1 VDYKVYQQEYDF
13 LWSEIEKQ
21 SDVFRHK
28 ASSAVMSLTNGI
40 LDDLMHGNEGRFALA
55 GEEGCG
61 KTLCFAYICDELKH
75 KGFTVLPVMCR
86 TTALG
91 RTPIEIMKN
100 LVWQMEKV
108 AGAEHALDYD
118 ALGEIAVYKDATYV
132 MGKNHRMMAELQN
145 RFAELCAKYTTEK
158 EQHLIVAVDAL
169 DLCFQGRTWEETE
182 FIPHLITKHVRVFAT
197 CDQYCVS
204 PEDAVRKS
212 IPEFSG
218 GKVGAEWKQIKKKG
232 LKAYLKKNE
241 AVADGELLQAVCEVL
256 AVAGRPLSCKEISG
270 VLALVGTK
278 ANEEQICNTI
288 ESATELLAACANTV
302 SNTDKVCNTH
312 EMCIGNK
319 LCDTHNVCIAHSSI
333 TEGILATSSDIA
345 QRYAAFAE
353 YNKEAALASADA
365 MRGVTAALIKADK
378 KQALLALLLAVSANE
393 KKQLWYTVA
402 MEVFE
407 HIFAEGNKWIAALMD
422 ELLAGEYSG
431 EDKLKVLNFMAFQVW
446 DCFVGIPKEALYKK
460 RLAEILIAA
469 VEKLLAEQDTVPANV
484 LCGMLYD
491 YMGQILYRANG
502 QERPENALKWYE
514 KEAEVYEHMLREY
527 GPVHMG
533 SLRAAFD
540 KIEKINILRGEA
552 QYREKALY
560 YLQKEVALSEK
571 VWNFTKSREDFL
583 ALSVSFE
590 KLCDFL
596 AEEGGKENLEQALFC
611 AMRSLSIRAVLSQG
625 LKDPLENLP
634 VSYAKI
640 AEVHYRLGG
649 AENIKKA
656 LEFRETEVKLWKR
669 LTKNKRTEKLLQN
682 LSSAYNSLGGL
693 YLEQGGPANLEK
705 AQKNFEESFKVME
718 ELLELTGTVGSL
730 RNLYVGYYKLG
741 DVYAYYGERDTL
753 VAARFYFGKAQE
765 ICERLNAEL
774 KTQES
779 KDDLNFIKQ
788 QLKALQSKLD
798 NYGKKG
804 KTLAEKA
811 KDEGVSIL
819 SLREQYRKDGEAYEE
834 KGDKENLLLAIEQY
848 KAELSLLQS
857 ENAEEN
863 TVEKRLEVAEAH
875 LRIGNAHEQIDE
887 RDELHN
893 AMRHYTT
900 ALQLFYQLEQESSG
914 IRTQRAL
921 ATAYIYKSN
930 CCEKLGS
937 REDTWIAREG
947 YVQAKALREKI
958 YDKLHDEQSRKE
970 LAYCERQIERLEQ
983 LIKDSIP
990 VNPAD

>member
-1 VDYKVYQQEYDF
+1 MDYRMYQQEYEF
-13 LWSEIEKQ
+13 LWSEIEKK
-21 SDVFRHK
+21 SDLFRHK
-28 ASSAVMSLTNGI
+28 ASAAVMGLAQDLLEN
-40 LDDLMHGNEGRFALA
+40 LMHGNEGRFVLA
-55 GEEGCG
+55 GDEGCG
-61 KTLCFAYICDELKH
+61 KTLCFAYICDELKS
-75 KGFTVLPVMCR
+75 KGWSVLPLMCR
-86 TTALG
+86 TSVCG
-91 RTPIEIMKN
+91 RTPIDVMKS
-100 LVWQMEKV
+100 LVWQMEEV
-108 AGAEHALDYD
+108 AGVAHALDYD

-132 MGKNHRMMAELQN
+132 MGKNHRSMAELQN

-158 EQHLIVAVDAL
+158 EQHMIVAVDGL
-169 DLCFQGRTWEETE
+169 DLCFQGRNWEESE

-197 CDQYCVS
+197 CDQHCAS
-204 PEDAVRKS
+204 PEDAVRKN

-218 GKVGAEWKQIKKKG
+218 GKVSDEWKQIKKKG
-232 LKAYLKKNE
+232 LKAYTKKSDCQ
-241 AVADGELLQAVCEVL
+241 ADPELLQAICEVL
-256 AVAGRPLSCKEISG
+256 AVSRRPLSCNEISG
-270 VLALVGTK
+270 VLAQSGCVS
-278 ANEEQICNTI
+278 EESSIQNTI
-288 ESATELLAACANTV
+288 EAASELFAACPDGKFV
-302 SNTDKVCNTH
+302 P
-312 EMCIGNK
+312 
-319 LCDTHNVCIAHSSI
+319 AHSSI
-333 TEGILATSSDIA
+333 EEGVLATCENLTE
-345 QRYAAFAE
+345 RYAAFAAC
-353 YNKEAALASADA
+353 YKDAALESAE
-365 MRGVTAALIKADK
+365 MMSGVTTALIKADK
-378 KQALLALLLAVSANE
+378 KQEVLELLLAVNSEE
-393 KKQLWYTVA
+393 KKQLWHAVA
-402 MEVFE
+402 AELYE
-407 HIFAEGNKWIAALMD
+407 YIFAEGNKWIAALTE
-422 ELLAGEYSG
+422 ELSAGTYSP
-431 EDKLKVLNFMAFQVW
+431 EDKLKILNFMAFQVW
-446 DCFVGIPKEALYKK
+446 DSFAGIPREALYKK
-460 RLAEILIAA
+460 RLAEIMIAA
-469 VEKLLAEQDTVPANV
+469 VEKILAEKDSVAANV

-552 QYREKALY
+552 VYREKALY
-560 YLQKEVALSEK
+560 YLQKEVVLSEK
-571 VWNFTKSREDFL
+571 VWNFTKRKEDFL
-583 ALSVSFE
+583 ALSVSLE
-590 KLCDFL
+590 KLGDFL

-656 LEFRETEVKLWKR
+656 LEFRETEIKLWKR
-669 LTKNKRTEKLLQN
+669 LAKNRRTEKILQN
-682 LSSAYNSLGGL
+682 LATAYNSLGSL

-705 AQKNFEESFKVME
+705 AQKNFEESFKIME

-804 KTLAEKA
+804 KSLVEKA
-811 KDEGVSIL
+811 KEEGVSIL

-834 KGDKENLLLAIEQY
+834 KGGKENLLLAVEQY

-887 RDELHN
+887 LDELHN
-893 AMRHYTT
+893 ALRYYST

-947 YVQAKALREKI
+947 YLQAKALREKI

-970 LAYCERQIERLEQ
+970 LVYCERQIERLEQ
-983 LIKDSIP
+983 VIKDSVP
-990 VNPAD
+990 VTKAD

>member
-1 VDYKVYQQEYDF
+1 MDYKVYQQEYDF
-13 LWSEIEKQ
+13 LWSEIEKK
-21 SDVFRHK
+21 SAVFRQK
-28 ASSAVMSLTNGI
+28 ASSAVMSLTKGI
-40 LDDLMHGNEGRFALA
+40 LEDLMNGNEGRFALA
-55 GEEGCG
+55 GDEGCG
-61 KTLCFAYICDELKH
+61 KTLCFAFLCDELKS

-86 TTALG
+86 TTTCG
-91 RTPIEIMKN
+91 RTPVEIMKN
-100 LVWQMEKV
+100 LVWQMEVV
-108 AGAEHALDYD
+108 AGAEHTLDYD

-132 MGKNHRMMAELQN
+132 MGKNQRMMAELQN

-197 CDQYCVS
+197 CDQHCVS
-204 PEDAVRKS
+204 PEDAVRKNL
-212 IPEFSG
+212 PEFSG
-218 GKVGAEWKQIKKKG
+218 GKIEAEWKQIKKKG
-232 LKAYLKKNE
+232 LKAYLKKAEGE
-241 AVADGELLQAVCEVL
+241 ADAELLQAVCEVL
-256 AVAGRPLSCKEISG
+256 AVSARPLSYKEISG
-270 VLALVGTK
+270 ILAAAGTTADAEKIRSTVEAAAELFAVCAGGCDSNEERVVLAH
-278 ANEEQICNTI
+278 A
-288 ESATELLAACANTV
+288 S
-302 SNTDKVCNTH
+302 
-312 EMCIGNK
+312 
-319 LCDTHNVCIAHSSI
+319 IA
-333 TEGILATSSDIA
+333 EGMLATNGDIGKT
-345 QRYAAFAE
+345 YAVFAE
-353 YNKEAALASADA
+353 YNKEAAMESAAA
-365 MRGVTAALIKADK
+365 MKGVAAALIKADK
-378 KQALLALLLAVSANE
+378 KAELLELLLAVSAQE

-407 HIFAEGNKWIAALMD
+407 HIFAEGNKWIEAMTG
-422 ELLAGEYSG
+422 ELLAGTTSY
-431 EDKLKVLNFMAFQVW
+431 EDKLKVLSFMAFQVW

-469 VEKLLAEQDTVPANV
+469 VEKILAEQDSVSANV

-552 QYREKALY
+552 QFREKALY

-571 VWNFTKSREDFL
+571 VWNFTKRREDFL
-583 ALSVSFE
+583 ALSVSFD
-590 KLCDFL
+590 KLGDFL

-625 LKDPLENLP
+625 LKDPLESLP
-634 VSYAKI
+634 ASYAKI

-656 LEFRETEVKLWKR
+656 LEFRETEIKLWKR
-669 LTKNKRTEKLLQN
+669 LAKNKRAEKILQN
-682 LSSAYNSLGGL
+682 LSTAYNSLGSL

-705 AQKNFEESFKVME
+705 AQKNFELSFNVME
-718 ELLELTGTVGSL
+718 ELLEMTGTVGSL

-811 KDEGVSIL
+811 KDEGISTI

-857 ENAEEN
+857 ESAEEN
-863 TVEKRLEVAEAH
+863 TVEKRMEVAEAY

-893 AMRHYTT
+893 ALRNYST
-900 ALQLFYQLEQESSG
+900 ALQLFYQLDQESTG

-947 YVQAKALREKI
+947 YLQAKAIREKI

-970 LAYCERQIERLEQ
+970 LVYCENQLARLEK
-983 LIKDSIP
+983 LIKDSVP
-990 VNPAD
+990 TNPAD

>member
-1 VDYKVYQQEYDF
+1 MVVVVEYNLYQKEYEF
-13 LWSEIEKQ
+13 QWNEIEKN
-21 SDVFRHK
+21 SEFFRHK
-28 ASSAVMSLTNGI
+28 ASSAVMSLAQGI
-40 LDDLMHGNEGRFALA
+40 IEDLMNGNEGRLALA

-61 KTLCFAYICDELKH
+61 KTLFFSYVCDELKH
-75 KGFTVLPVMCR
+75 KGFTVLPVLCR
-86 TTALG
+86 TTMCG
-91 RTPIEIMKN
+91 CTPIDVMKN
-100 LVWQMEKV
+100 LVWQMEEAAQV
-108 AGAEHALDYD
+108 PHALEYD
-118 ALGEIAVYKDATYV
+118 KLGEVAVYRDATYV
-132 MGKNHRMMAELQN
+132 MGKNRRALTELQN
-145 RFAELCAKYTTEK
+145 RFAEVCAKFTTEK
-158 EQHLIVAVDAL
+158 EKHLIIAVDAL
-169 DLCFQGRTWEETE
+169 DQCFQGRAWEESE
-182 FIPHLITKHVRVFAT
+182 FIPHLITKHIRVFAT

-204 PEDAVRKS
+204 PEDVVRKS
-212 IPEFSG
+212 MTEFSG
-218 GKVGAEWKQIKKKG
+218 GKVDADWKTIQKKG
-232 LKAYLKKNE
+232 LKAYKKSE
-241 AVADGELLQAVCEVL
+241 KDVDLALAQKVCECLAAYPEGYTVGELQELIQSMGDSVTEESLKAVL
-256 AVAGRPLSCKEISG
+256 ASAPELFASRADEKII
-270 VLALVGTK
+270 LA
-278 ANEEQICNTI
+278 
-288 ESATELLAACANTV
+288 
-302 SNTDKVCNTH
+302 
-312 EMCIGNK
+312 
-319 LCDTHNVCIAHSSI
+319 HNGIR
-333 TEGILATSSDIA
+333 TGILAVVAEKGKLYDA
-345 QRYAAFAE
+345 VAAYAVQCQKQDEKQIRGVA
-353 YNKEAALASADA
+353 AALLHTKKNDELIELILMASEEEKKELSYPLA
-365 MRGVTAALIKADK
+365 MELFENIFTEGNNRVAALFEE
-378 KQALLALLLAVSANE
+378 LSAGDRSN
-393 KKQLWYTVA
+393 
-402 MEVFE
+402 
-407 HIFAEGNKWIAALMD
+407 
-422 ELLAGEYSG
+422 
-431 EDKLKVLNFMAFQVW
+431 EDKLKVINFFAFRVW
-446 DCFVGIPKEALYKK
+446 DCFFGIPKEALYKK
-460 RLAEILIAA
+460 RLAEIMIAA
-469 VEKLLAEQDTVPANV
+469 TEKILAAEDSVPANV

-527 GPVHMG
+527 GPIHMG

-571 VWNFTKSREDFL
+571 VWGFTRRKEDFL
-583 ALSVSFE
+583 ALSVSLE

-596 AEEGGKENLEQALFC
+596 SEEGGKENLEQALFC
-611 AMRSLSIRAVLSQG
+611 AMRSLSIRAALSQG
-625 LKDPLENLP
+625 LKDPLESLP

-669 LTKNKRTEKLLQN
+669 LAKNKRTEKILQN
-682 LSSAYNSLGGL
+682 LSTAYNSLGGL

-718 ELLELTGTVGSL
+718 ELLQMTGTVGSL

-753 VAARFYFGKAQE
+753 VAARYYFGKAQE
-765 ICERLNAEL
+765 ICELLNAEL

-798 NYGKKG
+798 SYGKKG

-811 KDEGVSIL
+811 KDEGVSTI
-819 SLREQYRKDGEAYEE
+819 SLREQYRKDGETYEE
-834 KGDKENLLLAIEQY
+834 KGGKENLLLAAEQY

-863 TVEKRLEVAEAH
+863 TVEKRLEIAEAY

-887 RDELHN
+887 LDELHN
-893 AMRHYTT
+893 ALRHYST
-900 ALQLFYQLEQESSG
+900 ALQLFYQLDQESSG

-947 YVQAKALREKI
+947 YLQAKAIREKI

-970 LAYCERQIERLEQ
+970 MVYCERQIERLEQ
-983 LIKDSIP
+983 LIKDSVP
-990 VNPAD
+990 TTPAD

>member
-1 VDYKVYQQEYDF
+1 MDYKVYQQEYDF
-13 LWSEIEKQ
+13 LWSEIEKK

-40 LDDLMHGNEGRFALA
+40 LDDLVNGNEGRFALA

-61 KTLCFAYICDELKH
+61 KTLCFAYICDELKR
-75 KGFTVLPVMCR
+75 KGYTVLPVMCR
-86 TTALG
+86 TTVCG

-100 LVWQMEKV
+100 LVWQMEV
-108 AGAEHALDYD
+108 AAGAEHALDYD

-132 MGKNHRMMAELQN
+132 MGKNHRMMAALQN
-145 RFAELCAKYTTEK
+145 RFAELCAKYTAEK

-182 FIPHLITKHVRVFAT
+182 FIPHLITKHIRVFAT

-218 GKVGAEWKQIKKKG
+218 GKVDAEWKQIKKKG

-241 AVADGELLQAVCEVL
+241 SVADGELLQAVCEAL
-256 AVAGRPLSCKEISG
+256 AVAARPLSYKEISG
-270 VLALVGTK
+270 MLALVGTK
-278 ANEEQICNTI
+278 ADEEQIRSTI
-288 ESATELLAACANTV
+288 ESATELFAVCAKGCACNAAASDAKACV
-302 SNTDKVCNTH
+302 V
-312 EMCIGNK
+312 
-319 LCDTHNVCIAHSSI
+319 IAHSSI
-333 TEGILATSSDIA
+333 TEGILATCGDIA
-345 QRYAAFAE
+345 QRYASFAE
-353 YNKEAALASADA
+353 YNKDVALASVDA

-378 KQALLALLLAVSANE
+378 KQELLALLLAVSGSE

-407 HIFAEGNKWIAALMD
+407 HIFAEGNKWIAALTD
-422 ELLAGEYSG
+422 DLLAGEYSE

-460 RLAEILIAA
+460 RLAEVLIAA
-469 VEKLLAEQDTVPANV
+469 VEKILAQKDSVPVNV

-583 ALSVSFE
+583 ALSVSLE

-625 LKDPLENLP
+625 LKAPLESLP
-634 VSYAKI
+634 VSYARI

-669 LTKNKRTEKLLQN
+669 LAKNKRTEKILQN

-718 ELLELTGTVGSL
+718 ELLQMTGTVGSL

-765 ICERLNAEL
+765 ICERLNSEL

-779 KDDLNFIKQ
+779 KNDLNFIKQ

-798 NYGKKG
+798 SYGKKG
-804 KTLAEKA
+804 RTLAEKA
-811 KDEGVSIL
+811 KDEGVSIV
-819 SLREQYRKDGEAYEE
+819 SLREQYRKAGEAYED

-857 ENAEEN
+857 ESAEEG
-863 TVEKRLEVAEAH
+863 TTEKRLEVAEAY

-893 AMRHYTT
+893 ALRNYST
-900 ALQLFYQLEQESSG
+900 ALQFFYQLDQESTG

-947 YVQAKALREKI
+947 YLQAKAIREKI

-970 LAYCERQIERLEQ
+970 MVYCERQLERLEQ
-983 LIKDSIP
+983 LIKDSVP
-990 VNPAD
+990 TTPAD

>member
-1 VDYKVYQQEYDF
+1 MEVVVDYKVYQQEYDF
-13 LWSEIEKQ
+13 LWSEIEKK
-21 SDVFRHK
+21 SEVFRHK
-28 ASSAVMSLTNGI
+28 ASSAVMSLTQGI
-40 LDDLMHGNEGRFALA
+40 LEDLMHGNEGRLALA

-61 KTLCFAYICDELKH
+61 KTLCFAFICDELKS
-75 KGFTVLPVMCR
+75 KGYTVLPIMCR
-86 TTALG
+86 TTTCG
-91 RTPIEIMKN
+91 RTPIDVMKN
-100 LVWQMEKV
+100 LVWQMEV
-108 AGAEHALDYD
+108 VSGAEHALDYD
-118 ALGEIAVYKDATYV
+118 TLGEIAVYKDATYV

-145 RFAELCAKYTTEK
+145 RFAELCAKFTTEK
-158 EQHLIVAVDAL
+158 EQHLIIAVDAL

-182 FIPHLITKHVRVFAT
+182 FIPHLITKHIRVFAT
-197 CDQYCVS
+197 CDQHCVS
-204 PEDAVRKS
+204 PEDVVRKS

-218 GKVGAEWKQIKKKG
+218 GKISAEWKQIQKKG
-232 LKAYLKKNE
+232 LKAYLKKSGCE
-241 AVADGELLQAVCEVL
+241 ADAELLQAVCELL
-256 AVAGRPLSCKEISG
+256 AVSARPLSCKEMSGMLTVAGMTTDEDKIRSTVAAASELFAACADRYCDADTFCIAHASIAEG
-270 VLALVGTK
+270 VLATG
-278 ANEEQICNTI
+278 
-288 ESATELLAACANTV
+288 
-302 SNTDKVCNTH
+302 
-312 EMCIGNK
+312 
-319 LCDTHNVCIAHSSI
+319 
-333 TEGILATSSDIA
+333 SDVVK
-345 QRYAAFAE
+345 RYAQFAA
-353 YNKEAALASADA
+353 YNKEAALESADA
-365 MRGVTAALIKADK
+365 MKGVVSALIKADK
-378 KQALLALLLAVSANE
+378 KAELLELLLAVSSQE

-402 MEVFE
+402 MEIFE
-407 HIFAEGNKWIAALMD
+407 YIFTEGNTWIAALME
-422 ELLAGEYSG
+422 ELLAGEYPN

-469 VEKLLAEQDTVPANV
+469 VEQILAAQDSVAANV

-514 KEAEVYEHMLREY
+514 KEAETYEHMLREY
-527 GPVHMG
+527 GPIHMG

-571 VWNFTKSREDFL
+571 VWNFTKRREDFL
-583 ALSVSFE
+583 ALSVSLE

-625 LKDPLENLP
+625 LKDPLESLP

-656 LEFRETEVKLWKR
+656 LEFRETEIKLWKR
-669 LTKNKRTEKLLQN
+669 LAKTKRTEKLLQN
-682 LSSAYNSLGGL
+682 LSTAYNSLGGL

-798 NYGKKG
+798 SYGKKG

-811 KDEGVSIL
+811 RDEGVSTI

-834 KGDKENLLLAIEQY
+834 KGGKENLLLAVEQY

-875 LRIGNAHEQIDE
+875 LRIGNAHEQIE
-887 RDELHN
+887 ELDELHN
-893 AMRHYTT
+893 ALRHYST

-947 YVQAKALREKI
+947 YLQAKALREKI

-970 LAYCERQIERLEQ
+970 LVYCERQIERLEQ
-983 LIKDSIP
+983 LIKDSVP
-990 VNPAD
+990 TTPAD

>member
-1 VDYKVYQQEYDF
+1 MDYKVYQQEYDF
-13 LWSEIEKQ
+13 LWSEIEKK

-40 LDDLMHGNEGRFALA
+40 LDDLVNGNEGRFALA

-61 KTLCFAYICDELKH
+61 KTLCFAYICDELKR
-75 KGFTVLPVMCR
+75 KGYTVLPVMCR
-86 TTALG
+86 TTVCG

-100 LVWQMEKV
+100 LVWQMEV
-108 AGAEHALDYD
+108 AAGAEHALDYD
-118 ALGEIAVYKDATYV
+118 ALGDIAVYKDATYV
-132 MGKNHRMMAELQN
+132 MGKNHRMMAALQN
-145 RFAELCAKYTTEK
+145 RFAELCAKYTAEK

-182 FIPHLITKHVRVFAT
+182 FIPHLITKHIRVFAT

-218 GKVGAEWKQIKKKG
+218 GKVDAEWKQIKKKG

-241 AVADGELLQAVCEVL
+241 SVADGELLQAVCEAL
-256 AVAGRPLSCKEISG
+256 AVAARPLSYKEISG
-270 VLALVGTK
+270 MLALVGTK
-278 ANEEQICNTI
+278 ADEEQIRSTI
-288 ESATELLAACANTV
+288 ESATELFAVCAKGCACNAAASDAKACV
-302 SNTDKVCNTH
+302 V
-312 EMCIGNK
+312 
-319 LCDTHNVCIAHSSI
+319 IAHSSI
-333 TEGILATSSDIA
+333 TEGILATCGDIA
-345 QRYAAFAE
+345 QRYASFAE
-353 YNKEAALASADA
+353 YNKDVALASVDA

-378 KQALLALLLAVSANE
+378 KQELLALLLAVSGSE

-407 HIFAEGNKWIAALMD
+407 HIFAEGNKWIAALTD
-422 ELLAGEYSG
+422 DLLAGEYSE

-460 RLAEILIAA
+460 RLAEVLIAA
-469 VEKLLAEQDTVPANV
+469 VEKILAQKDSVPVNV

-583 ALSVSFE
+583 ALSVSLE

-625 LKDPLENLP
+625 LKDPLESLP

-669 LTKNKRTEKLLQN
+669 LAKNKRTEKILQN

-718 ELLELTGTVGSL
+718 ELLEMTGTVGSL

-765 ICERLNAEL
+765 ICERLNSEL

-779 KDDLNFIKQ
+779 KNDLNFIKQ

-798 NYGKKG
+798 SYGKKG
-804 KTLAEKA
+804 RTLAEKA
-811 KDEGVSIL
+811 KDEGVSIV
-819 SLREQYRKDGEAYEE
+819 SLREQYRKAGEAYEE

-857 ENAEEN
+857 ESAEEG
-863 TVEKRLEVAEAH
+863 TTEKRLEVAEAY

-893 AMRHYTT
+893 ALRNYST
-900 ALQLFYQLEQESSG
+900 ALQLFYQLDQESTG

-947 YVQAKALREKI
+947 YLQAKAIREKI

-970 LAYCERQIERLEQ
+970 MVYCERQLERLEQ
-983 LIKDSIP
+983 LIKDSVP
-990 VNPAD
+990 TTPAD

>member
-1 VDYKVYQQEYDF
+1 MSDTVYQQEYDF
-13 LWSEIEKQ
+13 LWSEIEKK
-21 SDVFRHK
+21 SAFFRQK
-28 ASSAVMSLTNGI
+28 ASSAVMSLTKGI
-40 LDDLMHGNEGRFALA
+40 LEDLMNGTEGRFALA
-55 GEEGCG
+55 GDEGCG
-61 KTLCFAYICDELKH
+61 KSLCFAFLCDELKS

-86 TTALG
+86 TTSCG
-91 RTPIEIMKN
+91 RTPVEIMKN
-100 LVWQMEKV
+100 LVWQMEV
-108 AGAEHALDYD
+108 AAGAEHTLDYD
-118 ALGEIAVYKDATYV
+118 TIGEIAVYKDATYV
-132 MGKNHRMMAELQN
+132 MGKNQRMMAELQN
-145 RFAELCAKYTTEK
+145 RFAELCAKYTAEK

-182 FIPHLITKHVRVFAT
+182 FIPHLITKHIRVFAT
-197 CDQYCVS
+197 CDQYCAS
-204 PEDAVRKS
+204 PEDAVRKNL
-212 IPEFSG
+212 PEFSG
-218 GKVGAEWKQIKKKG
+218 GKIEAEWKQIKKKG
-232 LKAYLKKNE
+232 LKAYLKKAECE
-241 AVADGELLQAVCEVL
+241 ADAELLQAVCEAL
-256 AVAGRPLSCKEISG
+256 AVSARPLSYKEISG
-270 VLALVGTK
+270 MLALAGTK
-278 ANEEQICNTI
+278 ADEEKIRSI
-288 ESATELLAACANTV
+288 VAAAAELFAVCAGGCAYNAEA
-302 SNTDKVCNTH
+302 S
-312 EMCIGNK
+312 
-319 LCDTHNVCIAHSSI
+319 DTQECVVIAHSSI
-333 TEGILATSSDIA
+333 AEGILATCGDIGT
-345 QRYAAFAE
+345 RYAAFAE
-353 YNKEAALASADA
+353 YNKEAAIESAAA
-365 MRGVTAALIKADK
+365 MKGVTAALIRADK
-378 KQALLALLLAVSANE
+378 KAELLELLLAVSSQE

-407 HIFAEGNKWIAALMD
+407 YIFAEGNTWIAALTE
-422 ELLAGEYSG
+422 ELLAGTASN
-431 EDKLKVLNFMAFQVW
+431 EDKLKILNFMAFQVW

-469 VEKLLAEQDTVPANV
+469 VEKILAEQDSVPANV

-540 KIEKINILRGEA
+540 KIEKINLLRGEA

-571 VWNFTKSREDFL
+571 VWNFTKRREDFL
-583 ALSVSFE
+583 ALSVSLE
-590 KLCDFL
+590 KLGDFL

-625 LKDPLENLP
+625 LKDPLESLP

-656 LEFRETEVKLWKR
+656 LEFRETEIKLWKR
-669 LTKNKRTEKLLQN
+669 LAKNKRTEKVLQN
-682 LSSAYNSLGGL
+682 LSTAYNSLGGL

-718 ELLELTGTVGSL
+718 ELLQMTGTVGSL

-779 KDDLNFIKQ
+779 KNDLNFIKQ

-798 NYGKKG
+798 SYGKKG

-811 KDEGVSIL
+811 RDEGVSTD
-819 SLREQYRKDGEAYEE
+819 SLREQYRKAGEAYEE

-848 KAELSLLQS
+848 KSELSLLQS
-857 ENAEEN
+857 ESAEEG
-863 TVEKRLEVAEAH
+863 TTEKRMEVAEAY

-893 AMRHYTT
+893 ALRNYST
-900 ALQLFYQLEQESSG
+900 ALQLFYQLDQESSG

-947 YVQAKALREKI
+947 YLQAKAIREKI

-970 LAYCERQIERLEQ
+970 MVYCERQIERLEQ
-983 LIKDSIP
+983 LIKDSVP
-990 VNPAD
+990 TTPAD